1 MNNAPAQREYFFDS
15 IRAWLMLL
23 GIPFH
28 ISLIYSSHSWHVN
41 SVEPSWWL
49 TLFNDFIHAFRMQVF
64 FVISGYFSY
73 MLFLRYP
80 LKKWWKV
87 RVERVGIPML
97 TAIPLLTL
105 PQFIMLQYVNGKADS
120 WHALSGYDK
129 FNTLAWELISHLWFL
144 LVLVVLTTL
153 GVVLFKWLTG
163 GRPADGST
171 FGDTVTLAQLSMI
184 FLALG
189 VLYALIRRTLLVIY
203 APVLSN
209 GLFNFIVMQTL
220 FYLPFFILGAQVFIN
235 ARLKAMF
242 TTPSPWCFVGAL
254 LGFIAYR
261 LNQQYG
267 SGDGWMYEVEYV
279 ITMVL
284 GLWMVNVV
292 FSLGHRLLNFQSA
305 RVTYFVNAS
314 LFIYLVHHPL
324 TLLYGAWI
332 APAIKSNALGF
343 VTGLIFVVGI
353 AVVLYEIHL
362 RIPLLR
368 FLFSGKFQ
376 SKAAKPQVSAS

>member
-1 MNNAPAQREYFFDS
+1 
-15 IRAWLMLL
+15 
-23 GIPFH
+23 
-28 ISLIYSSHSWHVN
+28 
-41 SVEPSWWL
+41 
-49 TLFNDFIHAFRMQVF
+49 MQVF

-105 PQFIMLQYVNGKADS
+105 PQFIMLQYVNGKAEN
-120 WHALSGYDK
+120 WHTLSGYDK
-129 FNTLAWELISHLWFL
+129 FNTLAWELVSHLWFL
-144 LVLVVLTTL
+144 LVLVVLTSL
-153 GVVLFKWLTG
+153 GVVLFRWLTG
-163 GRPADGST
+163 RRSARAST

-189 VLYALIRRTLLVIY
+189 VLYAVIRRSLFVLY
-203 APVLSN
+203 APLLSN

-235 ARLKAMF
+235 PRLKTMF

-267 SGDGWMYEVEYV
+267 SGDGWMYETESV

-324 TLLYGAWI
+324 TLLYGAWL

-343 VTGLIFVVGI
+343 IAGLVFVVGI
-353 AVVLYEIHL
+353 ALVLYEIHL

-368 FLFSGKFQ
+368 FLLSLIHI
-376 SKAAKPQVSAS
+376 

>member
-1 MNNAPAQREYFFDS
+1 MNTTPPQREYFLDS

-28 ISLIYSSHSWHVN
+28 ISLIYSSHTWHVN
-41 SVEPSWWL
+41 SAEPSWWL
-49 TLFNDFIHAFRMQVF
+49 TLFNDFVHSFRMQVF

-80 LKKWWKV
+80 MKKWWKV

-105 PQFIMLQYVNGKADS
+105 PQFLMLQHIEGKSAT
-120 WHALSGYDK
+120 WHTLTGYQK
-129 FNTLAWELISHLWFL
+129 FNTLAWELVSHLWFL

-153 GVVLFKWLTG
+153 GLALFQWIKKRQQASIVAFFSHVTMGQLTG
-163 GRPADGST
+163 
-171 FGDTVTLAQLSMI
+171 L

-189 VLYALIRRTLLVIY
+189 IVYAMIRRTLFIVYPPI
-203 APVLSN
+203 LSD
-209 GLFNFIVMQTL
+209 GIFNFVVMQTL
-220 FYLPFFILGAQVFIN
+220 FYLPFFILGAQAFVN
-235 ARLKAMF
+235 PRLKDVF
-242 TTPSPWCFVGAL
+242 TTPSPWCMAGAV

-267 SGDGWMYEVEYV
+267 SGDAWMYETEYV

-292 FSLGHRLLNFQSA
+292 FAFGHRMLNFKSS

-332 APAIKSNALGF
+332 TPYIHSNLIGF
-343 VTGLIFVVGI
+343 ITGLVFVIGI
-353 AVVLYEIHL
+353 AIILYEIHL

-368 FLFSGKFQ
+368 FLFSGKPQ
-376 SKAAKPQVSAS
+376 TPPSKTQPSAQ

>member
-1 MNNAPAQREYFFDS
+1 MKTTTVQREYFLDS

-28 ISLIYSSHSWHVN
+28 ISLIYSSHHWHVN
-41 SVEPSWWL
+41 SVAPSWWL
-49 TLFNDFIHAFRMQVF
+49 TLFNDVIHAFRMQVF

-80 LKKWWKV
+80 RPKWWKV

-105 PQFIMLQYVNGKADS
+105 PQFIMLQYVKGQADK
-120 WHALSGYDK
+120 WHTLSGYEK
-129 FNTLAWELISHLWFL
+129 YNTLAWELISHLWFL
-144 LVLVVLTTL
+144 LVLVVLTSIGLILFKNISGGIASGRVRWLQNITL
-153 GVVLFKWLTG
+153 GK
-163 GRPADGST
+163 
-171 FGDTVTLAQLSMI
+171 LSII
-184 FLALG
+184 FFFLG
-189 VLYALIRRTLLVIY
+189 LVYALIRRTLFIVYSPI
-203 APVLSN
+203 LSD

-220 FYLPFFILGAQVFIN
+220 FYAPFFILGALAFKHQKLKQLFI
-235 ARLKAMF
+235 L
-242 TTPSPWCFVGAL
+242 PSRGCTLGAAVA
-254 LGFIAYR
+254 FAAY
-261 LNQQYG
+261 LANQRYG
-267 SGDGWMYEVEYV
+267 SGDAWMYETEYV

-292 FSLGHRLLNFQSA
+292 FSLGYRVLNFQSA

-324 TLLYGAWI
+324 TLFYGAYI
-332 APAIKSNALGF
+332 TPHITSNTLGF
-343 VTGLIFVVGI
+343 ISGLVFVIGI
-353 AVVLYEIHL
+353 ALVLYEIHL

-368 FLFSGKFQ
+368 FLFSGKPQNKRPDAVAQ
-376 SKAAKPQVSAS
+376 SK